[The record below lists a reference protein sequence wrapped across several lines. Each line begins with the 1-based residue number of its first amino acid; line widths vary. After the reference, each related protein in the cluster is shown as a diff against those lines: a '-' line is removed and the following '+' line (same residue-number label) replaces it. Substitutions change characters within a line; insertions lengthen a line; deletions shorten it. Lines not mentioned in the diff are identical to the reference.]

1 MREKRSTRV
10 TSVQVAEAAGVSQ
23 ATVART
29 FSSPHLV
36 ADSSKAK
43 VREAAERLGYVPNA
57 IARSLKSQ
65 RTNIVGA
72 VVPARSEYWQH
83 LVAEISQQLGE
94 QGSQLLLF
102 TFAKPSEVASV
113 VESLR
118 QYRVDGVL
126 LASSFIDHDSLSTV
140 ASLGIPAVAFNHP
153 EALDVSAS
161 VTVDN
166 EGGATLLARHLIE
179 TGHRSVA
186 FVGGDPDTGSD
197 RGRYRGASMAL
208 RAAGIVCPYIS
219 AGSFDYDAGY
229 AISSELVQH
238 FGGPEQLPDALM
250 VAGDELA
257 FGVIDGLRAAGVVVP
272 DDVSVTGFDGL
283 PQASWAG
290 FDLTTLVQPAA
301 ELIRAALAQL
311 SVADSERT
319 HVSVGG
325 FVRVGRSTRRHDL
338 QPPSSDSDQL
348 QEGDHR

>member
-1 MREKRSTRV
+1 MKELRTTKV

-29 FSSPHLV
+29 FASPHLV
-36 ADSSKAK
+36 ADASKQK
-43 VREAAERLGYVPNA
+43 VRQAAERLGYVPNA

-65 RTNIVGA
+65 RTNIIGA

-83 LVAEISQQLGE
+83 LVAEISQQLSA

-102 TFAKPSEVASV
+102 TFAKPSEVGSV

-126 LASSFIDHDSLSTV
+126 LASSFIDHDSMSIV

-161 VTVDN
+161 VSVDN
-166 EGGATLLARHLIE
+166 EGGAMLLAQHLVDS
-179 TGHRSVA
+179 GHRSVA

-197 RGRYRGASMAL
+197 RGRYRGASAAL
-208 RAAGIVCPYIS
+208 REAGIVCPYIS

-229 AISSELVQH
+229 SIASSLVEH
-238 FGGPEQLPDALM
+238 FGGASHLPDALM

-257 FGVIDGLRAAGVVVP
+257 FGVIDGLRAGGVVVP
-272 DDVSVTGFDGL
+272 EDVSITGFDGL

-290 FDLTTLVQPAA
+290 FDLTTLVQPAE

-311 SVADSERT
+311 ALPHSEQA

-325 FVRVGRSTRRHDL
+325 FVRVGRSTRRSD
-338 QPPSSDSDQL
+338 PESTNSSYQKS
-348 QEGDHR
+348 HRGARP

>member
-1 MREKRSTRV
+1 MREKRTGRV
-10 TSVQVAEAAGVSQ
+10 TSVEVAAEAGVSQ

-36 ADSSKAK
+36 ADASKEK
-43 VREAAERLGYVPNA
+43 VRAAAERLGYVPNA

-83 LVAEISQQLGE
+83 LVAEISQQLAE
-94 QGSQLLLF
+94 RGSQLLLF
-102 TFAKPSEVASV
+102 TFTKPSEVASV

-126 LASSFIDHDSLSTV
+126 LASSFIDNDAVSVVS
-140 ASLGIPAVAFNHP
+140 SLGIPAVAFNHP
-153 EALDVSAS
+153 EALDISGS

-166 EGGATLLARHLIE
+166 EGGAALLAEHLVE

-186 FVGGDPDTGSD
+186 FVGGDSETGSD
-197 RGRYRGASMAL
+197 RRRFKGASTTL
-208 RAAGIVCPYIS
+208 DRHGIICPYIA
-219 AGSFDYDAGY
+219 AGSFDYEAGY
-229 AISSELVQH
+229 NIAAKLLDH
-238 FGGPEQLPDALM
+238 FGGAGALPDALM

-257 FGVIDGLRAAGVVVP
+257 FGVIDGLRANGVAVP

-290 FDLTTLVQPAA
+290 FDITTLVQPAE
-301 ELIRAALAQL
+301 ELIRVALEQL
-311 SVADSERT
+311 ASPDGDGQE
-319 HVSVGG
+319 HISVGG
-325 FVRVGRSTRRHDL
+325 FVRVGGSTRRPGHTNL
-338 QPPSSDSDQL
+338 NNAEGSSQ
-348 QEGDHR
+348 

>member
-1 MREKRSTRV
+1 MGEQRTAKV

-36 ADSSKAK
+36 ADASKEK
-43 VREAAERLGYVPNA
+43 VRRAAERLGYVPNA

-83 LVAEISQQLGE
+83 LVAEISQQLAA

-102 TFAKPSEVASV
+102 TFAKPSEVGSV

-126 LASSFIDHDSLSTV
+126 LASSFIDDDSLSTV

-161 VTVDN
+161 VSVDN
-166 EGGATLLARHLIE
+166 EEGAALLAHHLLE
-179 TGHRSVA
+179 TGHRSAA

-197 RGRYRGASMAL
+197 RARYRGASAAL
-208 RAAGIVCPYIS
+208 RDAGIVCPYIS
-219 AGSFDYDAGY
+219 AGSFDYEAGHSI
-229 AISSELVQH
+229 AGELVAN
-238 FGGPEQLPDALM
+238 FGGGSHLPDAFM

-257 FGVIDGLRAAGVVVP
+257 FGVIDGLRAQGVQVP
-272 DDVSVTGFDGL
+272 EDVSVTGFDGL

-290 FDLTTLVQPAA
+290 FDLTTLVQPA
-301 ELIRAALAQL
+301 EQLIRAALAQL
-311 SVADSERT
+311 IVPDSERT

-325 FVRVGRSTRRHDL
+325 FVRVGRSTRRPT
-338 QPPSSDSDQL
+338 QPDETT
-348 QEGDHR
+348 EGGTRP